1 MPRTNPA
8 RRTALIDAGISLLAH
23 EGTHGLTH
31 RAVERA
37 VGLPAGTA
45 VNYFRSREAL
55 LVATAERVVS
65 LHLEDMA
72 RIDRGIDLSL
82 VRDPLA
88 ELIAASL
95 MDAATRSRERYLAI
109 FELQLEAR
117 RRPVLAAALSCLDSV
132 AAGFTSDE
140 HAALGL
146 WVPPDAVG
154 TLMTLYGGALFVLVT
169 GPGHVPADTV
179 GDIADAIVH
188 GTRGHQTGQ
197 SRNPSNTD
205 R

>member
-8 RRTALIDAGISLLAH
+8 RRAVLTDAAITLLAR

-37 VGLPAGTA
+37 TGLPAGTA

-65 LHLEDMA
+65 LSLDDMA
-72 RIDRGIDLSL
+72 RIDREMDPGSAH
-82 VRDPLA
+82 DPLA

-95 MDAATRSRERYLAI
+95 LDASTRARDRYVAI

-117 RRPVLAAALSCLDSV
+117 RRPVLAATLARLQSV
-132 AAGFTSDE
+132 AHAVTADE
-140 HAALGL
+140 HATLGL
-146 WVPPDAVG
+146 RVPPDAVG
-154 TLMTLYGGALFVLVT
+154 TLMALYGGALFVLVT
-169 GPGHVPADTV
+169 GPGEVPAEAA
-179 GDIADAIVH
+179 GQLARAIV
-188 GTRGHQTGQ
+188 RGALGAH
-197 SRNPSNTD
+197 PSSEGD